1 MTKRSKV
8 FPILRRVF
16 KGKERGIP
24 RTERNWDS
32 SFPSRLPFPFCRVPA
47 RNSTFDSW
55 KFCLT
60 SFQNRSSCSHPL
72 LKSTPLLCKSEKEGG
87 SVRKLFSFSSSSWF
101 AIIRVP
107 GLGFLRLNLSKEG
120 AVFTIEE
127 GSVERSRLVSPL
139 ANSSSQFR
147 RRLAWNS
154 GEAPSPIFPRFHRYR
169 CLLCPFSSD
178 PEAYFRRENI
188 LQGRNIYVFGEF
200 LIFLSL
206 YKWYGKIMIYL
217 EYKIL
222 EYNVRWIELLLIL
235 PRKINFIP
243 RNEHFSKI

>member
-8 FPILRRVF
+8 FSILRRVF
-16 KGKERGIP
+16 ER
-24 RTERNWDS
+24 ERDS
-32 SFPSRLPFPFCRVPA
+32 SYREKLRFVFSFSPHPFCRVPA

-72 LKSTPLLCKSEKEGG
+72 LKSSPLLCKSEKERGL
-87 SVRKLFSFSSSSWF
+87 VRKLFSSSSSSWF

-154 GEAPSPIFPRFHRYR
+154 GEAPSPD
-169 CLLCPFSSD
+169 FSSI
-178 PEAYFRRENI
+178 PAIPLPSLSLLVWPGSLLSSWEYFTRRE
-188 LQGRNIYVFGEF
+188 IYMY
-200 LIFLSL
+200 LANS
-206 YKWYGKIMIYL
+206 WYFC
-217 EYKIL
+217 
-222 EYNVRWIELLLIL
+222 RC
-235 PRKINFIP
+235 IN
-243 RNEHFSKI
+243 NMEK

>member
-8 FPILRRVF
+8 FSILRRVF
-16 KGKERGIP
+16 EGKE
-24 RTERNWDS
+24 ERDS
-32 SFPSRLPFPFCRVPA
+32 SYREKLRFVFSFSPHPFCRVPA

-72 LKSTPLLCKSEKEGG
+72 LKSSPLLCKSEKERGL
-87 SVRKLFSFSSSSWF
+87 VRKFSFSSSSSSWF

-154 GEAPSPIFPRFHRYR
+154 GEAPSPD
-169 CLLCPFSSD
+169 FSSI
-178 PEAYFRRENI
+178 PAI
-188 LQGRNIYVFGEF
+188 PLPS
-200 LIFLSL
+200 LSL
-206 YKWYGKIMIYL
+206 LVWPGTLLSSWEYFTRGEIYMYLANSWYFCRY
-217 EYKIL
+217 
-222 EYNVRWIELLLIL
+222 
-235 PRKINFIP
+235 INDM
-243 RNEHFSKI
+243 EK

>member
-8 FPILRRVF
+8 FSILRRVF
-16 KGKERGIP
+16 EGRERGIP

-32 SFPSRLPFPFCRVPA
+32 SFPSRRILSF
-47 RNSTFDSW
+47 FDSW

-72 LKSTPLLCKSEKEGG
+72 LKSSPLLCKSEKERGL
-87 SVRKLFSFSSSSWF
+87 VRKLFSSSSSSWF

-154 GEAPSPIFPRFHRYR
+154 GEAPSPD
-169 CLLCPFSSD
+169 FSSI
-178 PEAYFRRENI
+178 PAI
-188 LQGRNIYVFGEF
+188 PLPS
-200 LIFLSL
+200 LSL
-206 YKWYGKIMIYL
+206 LVWPGSLLSSWEYFTRGEIYMYLANSWYFC
-217 EYKIL
+217 
-222 EYNVRWIELLLIL
+222 RC
-235 PRKINFIP
+235 IN
-243 RNEHFSKI
+243 NMEK